1 MSESRVVLHCVQ
13 GVHRRV
19 AAERPGRRVPP
30 QAVGPGQPDEPAP
43 CPGPLWCF
51 LLPLALHLNLYRVD
65 SKQSD
70 RVQDEPKPAARVPY
84 LALHLVPLVPLLDSR
99 VEAPDLQHLVPLV
112 PLLDSP
118 LEA

>member
-19 AAERPGRRVPP
+19 AAERPGPRVPP
-30 QAVGPGQPDEPAP
+30 QALGLGQPDEPAA
-43 CPGPLWCF
+43 CLGPLWCF
-51 LLPLALHLNLYRVD
+51 LLPLAQHLVLYRVD
-65 SKQSD
+65 SQQCD